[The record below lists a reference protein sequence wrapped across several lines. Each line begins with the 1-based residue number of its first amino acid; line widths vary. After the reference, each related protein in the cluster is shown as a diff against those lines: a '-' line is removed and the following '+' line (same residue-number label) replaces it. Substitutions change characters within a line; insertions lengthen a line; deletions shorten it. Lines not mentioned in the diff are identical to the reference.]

1 MPSVIRSTPKK
12 RKSPDLQNPVA
23 RGPQSQHPKHAGKG
37 KALSTEAGRKG
48 SAQTHRDPEVTRFT
62 YRVFWSADDECY
74 VGTCAEFPSLS
85 HLDDSMQGALN
96 GISDLVADVVTD
108 LRREKSPIPSPLAS
122 KRFSGAFKVRIPPMI
137 HQRLAL
143 EAAEQGVS
151 LNRLVSAKLSA

>member
-12 RKSPDLQNPVA
+12 RKSPDLQNPLA
-23 RGPQSQHPKHAGKG
+23 RGPQSQHSKHAGKS
-37 KALSTEAGRKG
+37 KAVSTETGRKG
-48 SAQTHRDPEVTRFT
+48 GAQTHGDPQVTRFT
-62 YRVFWSADDECY
+62 YRVFWSAEDECY

-85 HLDDSMQGALN
+85 HLDESMDGALH
-96 GISDLVADVVTD
+96 GIRDLVADVVNE
-108 LRREKSPIPSPLAS
+108 LRREKSPIPSPIAA

-137 HQRLAL
+137 HQRLAV